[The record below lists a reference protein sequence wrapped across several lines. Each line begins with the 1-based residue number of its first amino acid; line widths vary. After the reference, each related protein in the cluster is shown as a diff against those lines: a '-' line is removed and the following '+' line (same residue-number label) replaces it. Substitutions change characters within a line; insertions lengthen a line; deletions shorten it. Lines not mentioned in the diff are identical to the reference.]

1 MRHRKSGRKFGMDP
15 AARKAMY
22 RNMVTS
28 LMLHGQIRTTV
39 ERAKEL
45 RKYADRVISLG
56 KNAPS
61 TNAIA
66 SLAGDELKAAKAAR
80 VHAIRRAR
88 RWVNNDEAMDRVF
101 GEYAE
106 RFSTRPGGYTRVIKA
121 GWRAGDNAAMAVIQV
136 VEALGEKA
144 QPAETAPEV
153 AEEVPAPAET
163 VEAAA
168 DEVEAAP
175 EEVEAASEEVE
186 AASEEAPAE
195 EAAADEAEEDVED
208 EDTEA

>member
-28 LMLHGQIRTTV
+28 LMLHGQIKTTV

-56 KNAPS
+56 KNAP
-61 TNAIA
+61 NDEAIA
-66 SLAGDELKAAKAAR
+66 SLSGSDLQKAKAAR

-88 RWVNNDEAMDRVF
+88 RWVNDDVAMGRVF

-106 RFSTRPGGYTRVIKA
+106 RFSTRAGGYTRVLKA

-136 VEALGEKA
+136 VEALGES
-144 QPAETAPEV
+144 APEAAEAPV
-153 AEEVPAPAET
+153 AEEAGAAVET
-163 VEAAA
+163 EEVVEAAA
-168 DEVEAAP
+168 EAT
-175 EEVEAASEEVE
+175 EEPSTSESPVGED
-186 AASEEAPAE
+186 AE
-195 EAAADEAEEDVED
+195 DD
-208 EDTEA
+208 DTEA